1 VLSWNAPFNFS
12 AINNFGVTQANGSI
26 VGLINNDIEP
36 IHGDW
41 LEAMVRQV
49 SRPEIGCVGAKLYY
63 PNDTVQHAGVV
74 LGIGGVAGHAHH
86 GLAHDDL
93 GYYCRAQLAQE
104 ISAVTA
110 ACLLVSKQHYQA
122 VGGLDAVH
130 LSVAFNDV
138 DFCLKLGEMGLRNI
152 YAPTAVLLHHESVSR
167 GYEDTPVK
175 QARFAKEVA
184 WMQER
189 WQHRLTADPAYN
201 PNLTLDGEPFRIAR
215 PPRLKRW
222 VS

>member
-1 VLSWNAPFNFS
+1 M
-12 AINNFGVTQANGSI
+12 
-26 VGLINNDIEP
+26 NNDIEVFQP
-36 IHGDW
+36 GW
-41 LEAMVRQV
+41 LVQMLAYGR
-49 SRPEIGCVGAKLYY
+49 RPGVGAVGARLLY
-63 PNDTVQHAGVV
+63 PDRRIQHGGVL

-86 GLAHDDL
+86 GLAHNDL

-122 VGGLDAVH
+122 VGGLDAAH

-167 GYEDTPVK
+167 GYEDTPAK